1 MRNAGGARW
10 PIDVAY
16 AHGVSLPAPT
26 ADNRAVVTG
35 ASSGIGTALAA
46 ELAMRGYSL
55 ILVARRGDILE
66 ELAQRLTLAHG
77 ITAEVRAVDLA
88 NREQRAPLVEELSAR
103 NIAILCNN
111 AGIATFGA
119 VADLDPAYE
128 RDQLEL
134 NAVAVHDLTLAV
146 LPGMIERGA
155 GGILISGSAAGNMPI
170 PNNATYAASK
180 AFANTFSESLRGE
193 LKGTGVNV
201 TLLAPGPVRTETPDP
216 AEASIVDRMVP
227 DFMWVSSESTAKA
240 SIDALARNKMR
251 IVPGL
256 ISKGM
261 SVAGQYGPRAVT
273 APVAGAFYKKLGS

>member
-1 MRNAGGARW
+1 M
-10 PIDVAY
+10 
-16 AHGVSLPAPT
+16 SLPSPT

-46 ELAMRGYSL
+46 ELAGRGYSL
-55 ILVARRGDILE
+55 ILVARRGEILT

-88 NREQRAPLVEELSAR
+88 DRTQRASLVDELAVR
-103 NIAILCNN
+103 DIAILCNN
-111 AGIATFGA
+111 AGIATFGP
-119 VADLDPAYE
+119 VAELDFAYE
-128 RDQLEL
+128 RAQMEL
-134 NAVAVHDLTLAV
+134 NATAVHDLTLAV
-146 LPGMIERGA
+146 LPGMIERKA

-201 TLLAPGPVRTETPDP
+201 TLLAPGPVRTETPAPED
-216 AEASIVDRMVP
+216 ASIVDKMVP
-227 DFMWVSSESTAKA
+227 DFLWVSSEYTAKV

-261 SVAGQYGPRAVT
+261 SVAGNYGPRAVT
-273 APVAGAFYKKLGS
+273 APIAGAFYKKLGS

>member
-1 MRNAGGARW
+1 M
-10 PIDVAY
+10 
-16 AHGVSLPAPT
+16 SLPSPT

-46 ELAMRGYSL
+46 ELAGRGYSL
-55 ILVARRGDILE
+55 ILVARRGEILT

-88 NREQRAPLVEELSAR
+88 DRTQRASLVDELAVR
-103 NIAILCNN
+103 DIAVLCNN
-111 AGIATFGA
+111 AGIATFGP
-119 VADLDPAYE
+119 VAELDFAYE
-128 RDQLEL
+128 RMQMEL
-134 NAVAVHDLTLAV
+134 NATAVHDLTLAV
-146 LPGMIERGA
+146 LPGMIERKA

-193 LKGTGVNV
+193 LKDSGVNV
-201 TLLAPGPVRTETPDP
+201 TLLAPGPVRTETPAPEDQ
-216 AEASIVDRMVP
+216 SIVDKMVP
-227 DFMWVSSESTAKA
+227 DFLWVSSEYTAKV

-261 SVAGQYGPRAVT
+261 SVAGNYGPRALT